1 VTSDPD
7 PTPVPAAPQVPEL
20 ETVLACVRHDAADGL
35 LSAWGWSTVIDE
47 NVGDAVVDGP
57 LFVALHEAAGMEGRF
72 PVGNAGLLHVYGYLF
87 STVMTPYGYKSDRW
101 NDGVLATRLGLA
113 PEAFRLDTGG
123 SGQRANGAGR
133 RGEVRVPDTGG
144 ELPTPLARV
153 TAAAL
158 PLLMSPPTAARVHDA
173 QVGELRTRAVVIP
186 SGEDTGVL
194 VSGTD
199 DGEGWRLITVFPIE
213 DAAGFADHL
222 AATPPHLRWNAAPR
236 PR

>member
-1 VTSDPD
+1 MTSDPD
-7 PTPVPAAPQVPEL
+7 LTPVPAAPQVPEL
-20 ETVLACVRHDAADGL
+20 ETVLACVRRDAADGL

-47 NVGDAVVDGP
+47 NVGEEVVDGA
-57 LFVALHEAAGMEGRF
+57 LFAALHEAAGMEGRF

-87 STVMTPYGYKSDRW
+87 STVLTPYGYKSDRW

-113 PEAFRLDTGG
+113 PEAFRLDAGG
-123 SGQRANGAGR
+123 TSQTLSTAQT
-133 RGEVRVPDTGG
+133 V
-144 ELPTPLARV
+144 PTPLARV
-153 TAAAL
+153 TATAR
-158 PLLMSPPTAARVHDA
+158 PLLMSPPAAARVHDA

-186 SGEDTGVL
+186 SGEDAGVL

-199 DGEGWRLITVFPIE
+199 DGDGWRLITVFPIE